1 MNGRRYREQARLG
14 FAMIAAALFLFAA
27 LIAGAIY
34 ADAARGITI
43 GESLDSAGL

>member
-1 MNGRRYREQARLG
+1 MRNKRYQDQARLG
-14 FAMIAAALFLFAA
+14 YTMIAAALFLFAA

-43 GESLDSAGL
+43 GQSLDSAGL